1 MEAWGLHDYIEIGRN
16 AGAGLDQVDV
26 VEVIEGNRAGPRGSV
41 DSVHPFVEG
50 RHLFVHHKMIA
61 LDLSKAITS
70 PSPSIVAKLALPG
83 FAASGG
89 VGLTGT
95 SDQQEVVARKWMLWG
110 LGGEG

>member
-1 MEAWGLHDYIEIGRN
+1 
-16 AGAGLDQVDV
+16 
-26 VEVIEGNRAGPRGSV
+26 
-41 DSVHPFVEG
+41 
-50 RHLFVHHKMIA
+50 MIA